1 MQSGTQIILNEHRSL
16 YSQEKAPQ
24 LITLASIDE
33 MINARNL
40 KDFVKLNKINS
51 TLRIKDTN
59 ITNLEKIRNTILNT
73 ILIQKSARG
82 YFARKLINSR
92 TNSTILIQKNV
103 RGYFARIKTFKS
115 TINDQNNVLSVE
127 KETINSN
134 IDQSPKE
141 SNNNIKLNI
150 DKFLTELNTQK
161 GLNINS
167 FECPIL
173 FTPIGDLIKDEKS
186 VTVVTNQVDIKEG
199 TKRFYTLYQT
209 KFFDEWLNEQIDK
222 NKDMFKRDIFEK
234 MTLDR
239 FILKQLKEEEHLHED
254 LAQIQMHYDLNL
266 EYIKKDHTLKLLEN
280 YTNVDNKKNMIVSFK
295 QFLREKLINF
305 VNNQLTNDGSNFIK
319 NPDLFNYLDVIFQ
332 NQTQEDKLD
341 QLHSNIKDFFENNPE
356 LFPYLL
362 KYQNIEE
369 LFPYLLKSQNIETEK
384 KINWNKTTFETCLKL
399 NILHRCYKDYKL
411 ILFIKEE
418 NLFEDI
424 KDSFNNNK
432 QYGLHYYILTKDK
445 IYLDNLNSSF
455 EDSLSILDYF
465 KETLDYNNY
474 LIDVLNGLYDKNQ
487 EKVLNLILNQFES
500 LYMEPEFYNLLDTV
514 IQKEKNNANLTK
526 LKIKIEFTIQNNSL
540 DTQKDD
546 EGTNVEE
553 FENIENFIKNYDN
566 LKTKDFNFKF
576 EDEKTINEFL
586 IDFNIWCQKK
596 KFTMYSFYKNTLLE
610 KLDKYCIEKEV
621 FSLQLASILD
631 DHLIKPNDNFKKLD
645 YLLRK
650 VEKR

>member
-40 KDFVKLNKINS
+40 KDFVKLNKLNS
-51 TLRIKDTN
+51 TLRIKYTN

-186 VTVVTNQVDIKEG
+186 VTVVTNEVDIKEG
-199 TKRFYTLYQT
+199 KKRFYTLYQT

-305 VNNQLTNDGSNFIK
+305 VNNQFTNDGFNFIK

-362 KYQNIEE
+362 KYQNIE
-369 LFPYLLKSQNIETEK
+369 TEK
-384 KINWNKTTFETCLKL
+384 EIKWNKTTFETCLKL
-399 NILHRCYKDYKL
+399 NILHRCYKDHKL
-411 ILFIKEE
+411 ILFIKKE

-445 IYLDNLNSSF
+445 TYLDNLNSSF
-455 EDSLSILDYF
+455 EESLSILDYF

-526 LKIKIEFTIQNNSL
+526 LKIKIESKIQNNSL

-576 EDEKTINEFL
+576 EDEKTINDFL
-586 IDFNIWCQKK
+586 IDFNICCQKK
-596 KFTMYSFYKNTLLE
+596 EFTIYSFNKNTLLE

-650 VEKR
+650 VEKRLV